1 MNANKKSTINTVIN
15 NYFRNLGQKTLKK
28 ISVHLRSFIPHVL
41 RFTLQAALRAFK
53 TLLRFSAFS
62 FSILLILISNSS
74 YAEKLN
80 PPDLEIGEEI
90 NETCAGCHGEY
101 AEGGKGGEYPR
112 LAGLPASYIINQLH
126 LFRDRIRPNIPM
138 LEYLDKGQLPD
149 QEIVDVAAYMEKIQ
163 LVTKLPPLI
172 EGDEFD
178 AYERMMM
185 TKTLLNIPKLEGN
198 IKAGKKLYKKECKT
212 CHGRK
217 GEGKVK
223 KGAPMLTGQYT
234 QYLKRQVKLFIDKK
248 RIHDKDAPD
257 EELLSLFTDMQLHDV
272 FSYLSILDDK

>member
-1 MNANKKSTINTVIN
+1 MNANKRKNLYGLINK
-15 NYFRNLGQKTLKK
+15 YFSALYKPAIKL
-28 ISVHLRSFIPHVL
+28 LFIL
-41 RFTLQAALRAFK
+41 FTLI
-53 TLLRFSAFS
+53 TGPS
-62 FSILLILISNSS
+62 F
-74 YAEKLN
+74 AEKLN

-112 LAGLPASYIINQLH
+112 LASLPAAYIINQLH
-126 LFRDRIRPNIPM
+126 LFRDKIRPNMPM

-149 QEIVDVAAYMEKIQ
+149 QEIVDVAAYLESIK
-163 LVTKLPPLI
+163 LVTKLPPLVK
-172 EGDEFD
+172 DVKFD

-185 TKTLLNIPKLEGN
+185 TKKLLNIAKLDGN

-217 GEGKVK
+217 GEGKPK
-223 KGAPMLTGQYT
+223 KGAPMLTGQYSK
-234 QYLKRQVKLFIDKK
+234 YLKRQIKMFINKK

-257 EELLSLFTDMQLHDV
+257 EAFLSHFTEEQIHNIL
-272 FSYLSILDDK
+272 SYLSILDDK